1 VAAAAQ
7 VSQATASRALSG
19 SETVNPVLARR
30 VITASEKL
38 GYTANV
44 VARAL
49 RTQQTGTIGVVVPS
63 ISNPFFIGAVET
75 LEGVLARSQRSLILC
90 DARDSAAVEA
100 DRISLLLARMVDGL
114 VVIPVSQAGSRRAL
128 EAAAKYVP
136 VVQFDRFVPSAG
148 TDFVGADNAAG
159 IRQMVE
165 HVRALGARTV
175 AYIGAEP
182 TSSSAAE
189 RLDAFRALVPQ
200 DASNPIRLE
209 YLDTFSMDWGREA
222 AERLLARNSLPDAVI
237 CGADLI
243 AVGLLAA
250 LREAHIQVPRQVM
263 VVSYDDSP
271 MARITSPM
279 LTSVRQPVETM
290 AEEAIRLLDDRRPV
304 GPRRPRKSVF
314 APTLVARQSS
324 KV

>member
-1 VAAAAQ
+1 M
-7 VSQATASRALSG
+7 
-19 SETVNPVLARR
+19 LA
-30 VITASEKL
+30 ASEDL
-38 GYTANV
+38 GYTANAM
-44 VARAL
+44 ARAL

-114 VVIPVSQAGSRRAL
+114 VVIPVSQIGSRRAL
-128 EAAAKYVP
+128 TAAAKHVP

-159 IRQMVE
+159 VRQMVE
-165 HVRALGARTV
+165 HVRALGARTL
-175 AYIGAEP
+175 AYVGAEP
-182 TSSSAAE
+182 TNSSAAE
-189 RLDAFRALVPQ
+189 RLDAFRTLVPQ
-200 DASNPIRLE
+200 DDSDSQRLE
-209 YLDTFSMDWGREA
+209 YLDTFSTHWGWKA
-222 AERLLARNSLPDAVI
+222 AERLLARSALPDAAI

-250 LREAHIQVPRQVM
+250 LRDADIRVPQQVM

-290 AEEAIRLLDDRRPV
+290 AEEAIRLLDDRRSV
-304 GPRRPRKSVF
+304 GPRRPRKSIF
-314 APTLVARQSS
+314 APTLVPRESS
-324 KV
+324 RV